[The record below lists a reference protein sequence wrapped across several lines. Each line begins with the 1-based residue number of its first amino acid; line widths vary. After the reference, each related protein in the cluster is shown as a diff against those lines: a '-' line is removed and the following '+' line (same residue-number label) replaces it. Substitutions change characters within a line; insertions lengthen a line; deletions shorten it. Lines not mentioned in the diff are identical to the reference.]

1 MSTWP
6 CIDVAFI
13 KSWSRTEKA
22 GREMVVR
29 ILQRSLEITS
39 RVIQMIGKVEAGLH
53 SDPVDTAVRD
63 EIVGEMK

>member
-1 MSTWP
+1 
-6 CIDVAFI
+6 
-13 KSWSRTEKA
+13 
-22 GREMVVR
+22 MVVR

-39 RVIQMIGKVEAGLH
+39 RVIQMIGKVGAGLH